1 MKRLLRF
8 VIMLAV
14 ALGLVPFLPLYI
26 ERTMLRAWLV
36 NPPGTRIDWG
46 WKVCS
51 LYTYW
56 SDYPHIT
63 REQNPALWLEVNL
76 ALALMYAL
84 LIAAGIDQ
92 FLAWRQRAKG
102 RGSRTR

>member
-14 ALGLVPFLPLYI
+14 ALGVVPFLPLYI
-26 ERTMLRAWLV
+26 ERTMLRSWLM

-46 WKVCS
+46 WKICS
-51 LYTYW
+51 LSEYW

-63 REQNPALWLEVNL
+63 REQRPAVWLAVNL
-76 ALALMYAL
+76 ALAFIYAL
-84 LIAAGIDQ
+84 IIALSIDQ
-92 FLAWRQRAKG
+92 ILARRKRRQER
-102 RGSRTR
+102 SHN

>member
-14 ALGLVPFLPLYI
+14 ALGVVPFLPLYI
-26 ERTMLRAWLV
+26 ERTMLRSWLM
-36 NPPGTRIDWG
+36 NPPGTLIEWG

-51 LYTYW
+51 LRDYW
-56 SDYPHIT
+56 SDYPYII
-63 REQNPALWLEVNL
+63 REQKPALWLTVNL

-84 LIAAGIDQ
+84 VIAAGVDQ
-92 FLAWRQRAKG
+92 FLARRK
-102 RGSRTR
+102 RTDTEKA